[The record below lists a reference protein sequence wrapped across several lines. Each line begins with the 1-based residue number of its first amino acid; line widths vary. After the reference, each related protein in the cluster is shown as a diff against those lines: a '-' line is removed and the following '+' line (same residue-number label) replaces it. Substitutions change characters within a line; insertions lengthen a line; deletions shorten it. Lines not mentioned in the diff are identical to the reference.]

1 MDVVPVPLF
10 PEDVKMVNTAQTVP
24 STGHIKWADEQM
36 DTDHGGHQAGG
47 HGGGALDRGGFG
59 DGHRESVGG
68 EEVNIIRN
76 NRLGKILQVTTGQ
89 SNG

>member
-59 DGHRESVGG
+59 DGHRESVGWRRSISSG
-68 EEVNIIRN
+68 ITDLV
-76 NRLGKILQVTTGQ
+76 KYYK
-89 SNG
+89 